1 MAHALRIDTLQLAE
15 DLEAAKGDPRKTARV
30 IGGAIGS
37 IDISDLATRADITGV
52 KTDIAGVKTV
62 LKGDIKTLE
71 TRMEALATKEDMAK
85 VRTELKGEVAEVR
98 TDIAEVR
105 TEIAEVRTEIAE
117 VRTEIAQSTNRAI
130 YTLGG
135 LVTVLF
141 VLDRIIPLFGIA
153 N

>member
-37 IDISDLATRADITGV
+37 IDISDLATKADITGV

-98 TDIAEVR
+98 T
-105 TEIAEVRTEIAE
+105 
-117 VRTEIAQSTNRAI
+117 EIAQSTNRAI

>member
-1 MAHALRIDTLQLAE
+1 MAHALQIDTLAFSKKLREAGAEERLAE
-15 DLEAAKGDPRKTARV
+15 AIVEGITAADT
-30 IGGAIGS
+30 S
-37 IDISDLATRADITGV
+37 ELATKADLKAELTGV
-52 KTDIAGVKTV
+52 KADIAGVKTV

-71 TRMEALATKEDMAK
+71 IRMEAMATKEDMAK
-85 VRTELKGEVAEVR
+85 VRTELKGEV
-98 TDIAEVR
+98 
-105 TEIAEVRTEIAE
+105 AE

>member
-37 IDISDLATRADITGV
+37 IDISDLATKA
-52 KTDIAGVKTV
+52 
-62 LKGDIKTLE
+62 DIKTLE

-85 VRTELKGEVAEVR
+85 
-98 TDIAEVR
+98 
-105 TEIAEVRTEIAE
+105 
-117 VRTEIAQSTNRAI
+117 STNRAI

>member
-37 IDISDLATRADITGV
+37 IDISDLATKA
-52 KTDIAGVKTV
+52 
-62 LKGDIKTLE
+62 DIKTLE
-71 TRMEALATKEDMAK
+71 TRMEALATKED
-85 VRTELKGEVAEVR
+85 
-98 TDIAEVR
+98 
-105 TEIAEVRTEIAE
+105 IAE